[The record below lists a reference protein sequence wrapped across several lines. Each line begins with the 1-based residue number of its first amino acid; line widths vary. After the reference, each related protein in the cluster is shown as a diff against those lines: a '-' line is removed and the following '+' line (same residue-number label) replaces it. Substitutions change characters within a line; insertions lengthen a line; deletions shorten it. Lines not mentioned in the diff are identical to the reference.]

1 MQLKTKDAGFTLIE
15 LLMSIV
21 ILGIISFPLA
31 SIVISYFHNTNATV
45 ARLAESHDA
54 QITASYWAQDV
65 ASIGTHDWTQNLYPF
80 PLTQSVQC
88 VENPTGTCTSSPGV
102 AFNAGLYTCGSGTP
116 RNALV
121 VFAWDDFS
129 GGSTTPTP
137 PPQIR
142 VAYVL
147 ETATV
152 LGLPQTQLHR
162 VVCTAASSTPTSDV
176 VLAHYVN
183 SASLPVVNCSTASG
197 VATSC
202 NGTATA
208 VPQYV
213 TLTLNLKAP
222 NNTDTSA
229 HSVVL
234 TGQRRQT

>member
-1 MQLKTKDAGFTLIE
+1 MLTTKDDGFTLVE
-15 LLMSIV
+15 LLVSIV
-21 ILGIISFPLA
+21 ILGIISFPLGR
-31 SIVISYFHNTNATV
+31 IVISYFHNTNATV

-54 QITASYWAQDV
+54 QITAAYWAQDV
-65 ASIGTHDWTQNLYPF
+65 ASVGTHNWAPNLYPF
-80 PLTQSVQC
+80 PLVQSVQC
-88 VENPTGTCTSSPGV
+88 VESPAGTCSSSPGV
-102 AFNAGLYTCGSGTP
+102 AFNTGLYTCGSGTP
-116 RNALV
+116 PNALV

-129 GGSTTPTP
+129 SGVTTT

-162 VVCTAASSTPTSDV
+162 VACTAASGTPTSDV

-183 SASLPVVNCSTASG
+183 SASLPVVHCLTASG
-197 VATSC
+197 AATSC
-202 NGTATA
+202 NGAGTG

-213 TLTLNLKAP
+213 TLTLNVKAP